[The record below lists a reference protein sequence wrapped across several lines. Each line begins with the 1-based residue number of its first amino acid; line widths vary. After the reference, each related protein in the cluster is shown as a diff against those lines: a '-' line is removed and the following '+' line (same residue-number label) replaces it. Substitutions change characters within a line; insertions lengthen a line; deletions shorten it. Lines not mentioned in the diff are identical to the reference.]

1 MPPLKSILSFRSASS
16 AKEEPQTVTLLE
28 QYKAVRRQTE
38 ALTAQ
43 LSPEDQMVQ
52 SCPEA
57 SPSKWHL
64 AHTSWF
70 FETFVLSPHLVG
82 YRSLHPQFRNLFNS
96 YYKPVGPQP
105 EKALRNTFSRPTLA
119 EAQTYRRSLE

>member
-16 AKEEPQTVTLLE
+16 AKEEPQATTLLE
-28 QYKAVRRQTE
+28 QYKTVRRQTE

-43 LSPEDQMVQ
+43 LSAEDQMVQ

-70 FETFVLSPHLVG
+70 FETFVLSPHLEG
-82 YRSLHPQFRNLFNS
+82 YRSRNPQFRNLFNS
-96 YYKPVGPQP
+96 YYNAVGPQP
-105 EKALRNTFSRPTLA
+105 EKLFVIHFRGPR
-119 EAQTYRRSLE
+119 